1 MRVPAAAAAT
11 VMLLAGAPSANQS
24 AFSLEQLLDRG
35 AAHVEAL
42 VRRLTRVVAEEQ
54 YLQEYLVAQVEG
66 SRGNFKGSPKVT
78 ERRKL
83 ISDVL
88 LVKVPELEQWL
99 VFRDVFEVDGRPV
112 RDREDRLTKLF
123 VESRN
128 FMTTVEQALQLNAES
143 ARFNIMQVGTVDNPL
158 LALGFLQP
166 AYRPRFRFTMRGRDT
181 SAGPDAWIMEF
192 RETQRPSIIRTADDK
207 DIMARGRYWI
217 EGANGRIMRTEVSF
231 IALGTESTVTTEYA
245 RDEQLDTSVP
255 TEMRFR
261 RVIANSQIRGVA
273 TYGRFRQFQVGT
285 EEAIKK

>member
-1 MRVPAAAAAT
+1 M
-11 VMLLAGAPSANQS
+11 
-24 AFSLEQLLDRG
+24 
-35 AAHVEAL
+35 EAL
-42 VRRLTRVVAEEQ
+42 VTRLTRVVAEEQ

-66 SRGNFKGSPKVT
+66 SRGNFKGSPQVA

-83 ISDVL
+83 VSDVL

-128 FMTTVEQALQLNAES
+128 FMTTVEQAMQINAES
-143 ARFNIMQVGTVDNPL
+143 ARHNIKQVGTVDNPL

-181 SAGPDAWIMEF
+181 SAGPDVWTVEF
-192 RETQRPSIIRTADDK
+192 RETQRPSIIRTADNK

-217 EGANGRIMRTEVSF
+217 EGANGRVIRTEVSF

-261 RVIANSQIRGVA
+261 RVITNNQVKGVA

-285 EEAIKK
+285 EETIKK